1 MKAVV
6 IDASLAMAFLM
17 SDEVVDEEIE
27 RAITD
32 NEIKMYVP
40 PVFESELFNGI
51 LTAYRRDRLTWRE
64 SILTISTYE
73 RLLVEEKRIDLT
85 EVMKLARKHGLTFYD
100 ASYVWLARKL
110 KVELLTGDKKMREV
124 VWSKAHN

>member
-1 MKAVV
+1 VKAVV